1 MMSKLFKKVIAVTL
15 IICFVFAF
23 TGCKKTDKTDKKE
36 AKTTEDTTVA
46 KINPL
51 TGKDGLSDSA
61 VGKRPMAVVVENAPA
76 ARPQWGLGSADIT
89 IEGLVEGGITRM
101 LWLYSDVS
109 SIPKVGPTRS
119 ARIDFVE
126 MAEGFD
132 AIYVHFGGAATA
144 YAAMQS
150 RGTDDID
157 GNGQGNLKGTAQYF
171 KRDTSRSSRGTEH
184 TAYTTGE
191 WLTNAISGTGVR
203 ADIKDSYKTPFAFN
217 EKATPLTGGSCTS
230 VTLSFSQSY
239 NHTFKYNSQ
248 DNLYY
253 NYMNSS
259 EMVDENGNQMG
270 VTNVIIL
277 YFPSYSMISGTKG
290 SIDMDLSGGT
300 GVVISN
306 GTYQNINWTK
316 GGPSDMLKITDEGGK
331 EFKLNQGKSYIGLV
345 PAANKNAT
353 NIVGDSAQ

>member
-1 MMSKLFKKVIAVTL
+1 MSKLLKKIIAFSLILCLLFTL
-15 IICFVFAF
+15 TA
-23 TGCKKTDKTDKKE
+23 CKKDEKNEKTETKNTTKE
-36 AKTTEDTTVA
+36 APVVY
-46 KINPL
+46 INPL
-51 TGKDGLSDSA
+51 TGEDGLSSSA
-61 VGKRPMAVVVENAPA
+61 VGKRPAAVVVENAPA

-109 SIPKVGPTRS
+109 SIPKVGPIRS

-144 YAAMQS
+144 YSAMQS

-157 GNGQGNLKGTAQYF
+157 GNGQGNISGTAQYF

-191 WLTNAISGTGVR
+191 WLTNAISNTGVR
-203 ADIKDSYKTPFAFN
+203 DNIKDSYKTPFSFN
-217 EKATPLTGGSCTS
+217 EKAATLTGGSCTS

-277 YFPSYSMISGTKG
+277 YFPSYYTISGTKG

-300 GVVISN
+300 GVVVSN
-306 GTYQNINWTK
+306 GTYQNIKWTK
-316 GGPSDMLKITDEGGK
+316 GSASSMLKLTDESGN
-331 EFKLNQGKSYIGLV
+331 EFKLNKGKSYIGLV
-345 PAANKNAT
+345 PAANKGAT

>member
-1 MMSKLFKKVIAVTL
+1 MIRYIRKIVAFTL
-15 IICFVFAF
+15 VLCFLFAF
-23 TGCKKTDKTDKKE
+23 TSCKKTDTSDKKE
-36 AKTTEDTTVA
+36 SKTTEKAKVV

-51 TGKDGLSDSA
+51 TGEDGLSDNA
-61 VGKRPMAVVVENAPA
+61 IGKRPMAIVVENSPA

-89 IEGLVEGGITRM
+89 VEGLVEGGITRM

-109 SIPKVGPTRS
+109 KIPKVGPIRS

-126 MAEGFD
+126 IAEGFD
-132 AIYVHFGGAATA
+132 SIYVHFGGADTA
-144 YAAMQS
+144 YNAMRS

-157 GNGQGNLKGTAQYF
+157 GNGNGNISGSAKYF
-171 KRDTSRSSRGTEH
+171 KRDTSRNSRGTEH

-191 WLTNAISGTGVR
+191 WLTNAVSETGVR
-203 ADIKDSYKTPFAFN
+203 YGIDDSYKNPFSFN
-217 EKATPLTGGSCTS
+217 DKAAALSGGSCTS
-230 VTLSFSQSY
+230 VSLSFSQSY

-248 DNLYY
+248 DGLYY

-259 EMVDENGNQMG
+259 EMVDENGSQMA
-270 VTNVIIL
+270 VSNVIIL

-316 GGPSDMLKITDEGGK
+316 GGPSDMIKLTDESGK
-331 EFKLNQGKSYIGLV
+331 EFKLNKGKSYIGLV
-345 PAANKNAT
+345 PAANKSAT
-353 NIVGDSAQ
+353 NIVGDAQ

>member
-1 MMSKLFKKVIAVTL
+1 MMSKLFKKVITVTL
-15 IICFVFAF
+15 VFCFIFAF
-23 TGCKKTDKTDKKE
+23 TGCKKAEKTDKKE
-36 AKTTEDTTVA
+36 AKTTENTAVA

-51 TGKDGLSDSA
+51 TGEDGLSDSA

-89 IEGLVEGGITRM
+89 VEGLVEGGITRM

-109 SIPKVGPTRS
+109 SIPKVGPIRS

-144 YAAMQS
+144 YDAMHS

-191 WLTNAISGTGVR
+191 WLTNAISKTGVR

-217 EKATPLTGGSCTS
+217 EKAVSLTGGSCTS

-259 EMVDENGNQMG
+259 EMVDENDNQMG

-277 YFPSYSMISGTKG
+277 YFPGYSMISGTKG

-316 GGPSDMLKITDEGGK
+316 GGPSDMLKITDENGK

-345 PAANKNAT
+345 PVANKNAT